1 MNFETKEQKLNRLNR
16 QKYFDKKN
24 KLKNKKKELSNIK
37 IKPKI
42 IKRDELTNAQR
53 NYISKI
59 IKDNEIKDKLNKE
72 ILPKFINVSSISP
85 QNLLLIKEEIKEKY
99 NEGDLINKQILDE
112 KIKEIDELFKKNL
125 LTIMTLKD
133 YDLVNKSF
141 DLNVDNYERKKFL
154 NINFLEIKT
163 KLEEKY
169 LSLNANEFLIFFDEY
184 YKNPKKSSLV
194 LAIKENISDLKK
206 DINKAQ
212 QKLEEKKIKYK
223 NDPIM
228 TKKIDIK
235 LGQIETA
242 ENKLEKVIENN
253 KNPEQQKTDLIIIN
267 ELVNDYVVDIS
278 KLTDMSM
285 IAPTND
291 TNNDTNNLIDT
302 DFNLNDTLIENDEEE
317 NNQSLSIKFTNKELA
332 KTYNNFVDEII
343 RLENLKKPKQKSI
356 IKLKYYKEIN
366 KYIIDEYNK
375 KVDPQ
380 IIFIDLQK
388 KLFDFKK
395 KNKMKNIENK
405 SDKDIKK
412 FQEDNETQK
421 MIEYTKKFNVDDEM
435 KKIENLGKNKNLVK
449 ELELKIQEPKNKNL
463 VKEPEL
469 KMEEPKNKNLVKE
482 LKLQEQNKKLKEFA
496 KKFSV
501 DEEMKKIENVGK
513 KIKELKIQEPEEI
526 KTKEEIKIVKKEE
539 VKDLSNKI
547 PEDDNV
553 GFITKYNQLFELRNN
568 PNNNVKTYNYL
579 NELIMNINNTFIN
592 KKPQYNKIYQDTI
605 NETLEELNI
614 TSNANYKN
622 KIQLIVDNL
631 NGIETTDIKK
641 KMKK

>member
-235 LGQIETA
+235 L
-242 ENKLEKVIENN
+242 
-253 KNPEQQKTDLIIIN
+253 
-267 ELVNDYVVDIS
+267 
-278 KLTDMSM
+278 
-285 IAPTND
+285 
-291 TNNDTNNLIDT
+291 
-302 DFNLNDTLIENDEEE
+302 
-317 NNQSLSIKFTNKELA
+317 
-332 KTYNNFVDEII
+332 YN
-343 RLENLKKPKQKSI
+343 
-356 IKLKYYKEIN
+356 
-366 KYIIDEYNK
+366 
-375 KVDPQ
+375 
-380 IIFIDLQK
+380 
-388 KLFDFKK
+388 
-395 KNKMKNIENK
+395 
-405 SDKDIKK
+405 
-412 FQEDNETQK
+412 
-421 MIEYTKKFNVDDEM
+421 
-435 KKIENLGKNKNLVK
+435 
-449 ELELKIQEPKNKNL
+449 
-463 VKEPEL
+463 
-469 KMEEPKNKNLVKE
+469 
-482 LKLQEQNKKLKEFA
+482 
-496 KKFSV
+496 
-501 DEEMKKIENVGK
+501 
-513 KIKELKIQEPEEI
+513 
-526 KTKEEIKIVKKEE
+526 
-539 VKDLSNKI
+539 
-547 PEDDNV
+547 
-553 GFITKYNQLFELRNN
+553 
-568 PNNNVKTYNYL
+568 
-579 NELIMNINNTFIN
+579 
-592 KKPQYNKIYQDTI
+592 
-605 NETLEELNI
+605 
-614 TSNANYKN
+614 
-622 KIQLIVDNL
+622 
-631 NGIETTDIKK
+631 
-641 KMKK
+641 